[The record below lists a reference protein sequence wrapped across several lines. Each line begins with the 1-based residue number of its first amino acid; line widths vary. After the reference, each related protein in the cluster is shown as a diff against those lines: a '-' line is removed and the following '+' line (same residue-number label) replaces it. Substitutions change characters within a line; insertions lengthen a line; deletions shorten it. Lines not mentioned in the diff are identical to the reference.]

1 MLSATDRFEITELVT
16 RADSLAT
23 RRDADGYAELF
34 VADAVL
40 DGAEGR
46 HHGSAQLRRDVTPIW
61 RSEGEVSLHLTLN
74 VEVLEVAGRD
84 DVATAHSVLVILAG
98 EGATEIR
105 NVVFIEQAFL
115 RVDQSW
121 KITRRSVSPVLG
133 PTGT

>member
-1 MLSATDRFEITELVT
+1 
-16 RADSLAT
+16 
-23 RRDADGYAELF
+23 
-34 VADAVL
+34 
-40 DGAEGR
+40 
-46 HHGSAQLRRDVTPIW
+46 
-61 RSEGEVSLHLTLN
+61 